1 MNFMSLQPPSP
12 SLQENEPMQTA
23 SEEEEREE
31 NEEEE
36 EEEEEEDK
44 DPRSSDEEGG
54 LSLVAMTTEPELIK
68 KTTEEDAEIQT
79 ASEQESHGGKGVCA
93 YEAHACVYVPDP
105 PSNQSFQSVTA
116 TAATASPVG
125 GPT

>member
-1 MNFMSLQPPSP
+1 
-12 SLQENEPMQTA
+12 MQTA

-36 EEEEEEDK
+36 EEEEEEGK

-79 ASEQESHGGKGVCA
+79 ASEQESHGSKGVCA
-93 YEAHACVYVPDP
+93 YERMRACMCRTRTLFEAKKVAGSATYKQ
-105 PSNQSFQSVTA
+105 SNTV
-116 TAATASPVG
+116 
-125 GPT
+125 